1 MTEKSEN
8 ALKVFT
14 VSALVLSIFNL
25 FGLLGWLNFLCN
37 SSNCASEATR
47 INWLEIFNVTNANGW
62 SEPYPVIG
70 IPDII
75 ALNVSIILAIIV
87 FRKDWMKMLNKTS
100 VTEDES
106 PIKKVEEIETVEI
119 ESFSVLY
126 NKNTVAEL
134 KELLKEKEQKLSGNK
149 TILLERAIECGCFT
163 TDKAIEFVDDKA
175 IEPVDDKAIEPVD
188 DKVIESTGNLDIDSV
203 FDVYD
208 ANSDG
213 RIEHSEYVAVH
224 KAEGGSGGFSG
235 FVDRLLDDSPE
246 LRGQRLWVMFALS
259 VLLVAAMNAYA
270 MVREPEVVKIDDLIQ
285 HKNEVVSI
293 EGVVVSWV
301 EDPYS
306 SGEDR
311 VNIIIEDDTGVAQL
325 RWYRFGDIPM
335 IGTVVKATGDVIE
348 YEGRLWLQA
357 LGDGAIS
364 WDKSDIPEAPVV
376 GISTIAANPEEF
388 IGEVFTITGYI
399 SKPVNPNSTFT
410 SLDLRDHPTYGNHEH
425 QMSMIIHSAP
435 GQWLE
440 SGQKV
445 EVTAV
450 IEYSQKFLKWSIH
463 TEGPE
468 IRIVRTHTPES
479 TIIGWSNYQTWSYNS
494 GAKVILLGEISGD
507 EIIESGGDLRACLQN
522 TGDISEYEGR
532 EVDFKGRLIWS
543 TSYSGWCIDAS
554 NSEDVKLIDVSD
566 AENILGQL
574 AGNPADT
581 LEHIASQTNFLVS
594 GVVSGATLMSETGD
608 TKIIIAD
615 AVYPN
620 TLAKMDAYVPVG
632 QHYGW
637 LEEGQPIVVNLTVTW
652 NSASSEFQLMV
663 IDLVLIGEPAPPNPY
678 DLSDGAPAFY
688 DLNKITAITGNIVT
702 VEGQTYLQKEGG
714 EQKVRINVKS
724 NSIGLNSQHD
734 GLTMKW
740 TGRLIEIPDDIT
752 LAHHYVLDEADV
764 TDEDGN
770 GIADDTEDA

>member
-8 ALKVFT
+8 ALKGFT
-14 VSALVLSIFNL
+14 ISALVLSIFNL

-47 INWLEIFNVTNANGW
+47 INWLEIFNITNANGW

-75 ALNVSIILAIIV
+75 ALNVSIVLAIIV

-100 VTEDES
+100 VAEDEY

-126 NKNTVAEL
+126 NKNTVSGL
-134 KELLKEKEQKLSGNK
+134 KELLKEKEQKVSGNK
-149 TILLERAIECGCFT
+149 TVLLERAIECGCFT
-163 TDKAIEFVDDKA
+163 TDRAIESTDKA
-175 IEPVDDKAIEPVD
+175 IE
-188 DKVIESTGNLDIDSV
+188 STGTLDIDSV
-203 FDVYD
+203 FEVYD

-213 RIEHSEYVAVH
+213 KIEHSEYVAVH
-224 KAEGGSGGFSG
+224 KSEVEKGGVSQFI
-235 FVDRLLDDSPE
+235 DRLLDDSPE

-270 MVREPEVVKIDDLIQ
+270 MGREPEVVKIDDLIE

-293 EGVVVSWV
+293 EGVVISWV

-311 VNIIIEDDTGVAQL
+311 VNIIIEDETGVAQL

-348 YEGRLWLQA
+348 YEGKLWLQA

-364 WDKSDIPEAPVV
+364 WDKSDIPEAPII
-376 GISTIAANPEEF
+376 GISTIAANPENF
-388 IGEVFTITGYI
+388 VGEVFTITGYI
-399 SKPVNPNSTFT
+399 SKPVNPDSTFT

-425 QMSMIIHSAP
+425 QMNMIIHSAP

-479 TIIGWSNYQTWSYNS
+479 TTIGWSNYQTWSYNS
-494 GAKVILLGEISGD
+494 GAMVILLGEISGD
-507 EIIESGGDLRACLQN
+507 EIIES
-522 TGDISEYEGR
+522 
-532 EVDFKGRLIWS
+532 
-543 TSYSGWCIDAS
+543 
-554 NSEDVKLIDVSD
+554 
-566 AENILGQL
+566 
-574 AGNPADT
+574 
-581 LEHIASQTNFLVS
+581 
-594 GVVSGATLMSETGD
+594 
-608 TKIIIAD
+608 
-615 AVYPN
+615 
-620 TLAKMDAYVPVG
+620 
-632 QHYGW
+632 
-637 LEEGQPIVVNLTVTW
+637 
-652 NSASSEFQLMV
+652 
-663 IDLVLIGEPAPPNPY
+663 
-678 DLSDGAPAFY
+678 
-688 DLNKITAITGNIVT
+688 
-702 VEGQTYLQKEGG
+702 
-714 EQKVRINVKS
+714 
-724 NSIGLNSQHD
+724 
-734 GLTMKW
+734 
-740 TGRLIEIPDDIT
+740 
-752 LAHHYVLDEADV
+752 
-764 TDEDGN
+764 
-770 GIADDTEDA
+770 